1 MGEWAMSEPTQQEID
16 DFRNE
21 VAMINEQLE
30 KSREPVERMSRACNL
45 SLAAIQNSI
54 FPDGVILWVIL
65 NRMAQQERLAPLAY
79 SRA

>member
-1 MGEWAMSEPTQQEID
+1 MRETTQQEID

-54 FPDGVILWVIL
+54 FPDGV
-65 NRMAQQERLAPLAY
+65 A
-79 SRA
+79 S